1 MKRNENELNLRN
13 AFPEMPESCYSA
25 LMDAAG
31 SVQEEVKVKKFTI
44 RTALIAAAIMMLTV
58 AVAMAAANMLGWT
71 DFLKDYSDVAVP
83 DAAVQNMQVSDAE
96 GWQVGPCTF
105 TVREQL
111 ADNHIVVSAIA
122 IQMTDNSKALFM
134 PVCDVIDRIGCTA
147 SSKAMAET
155 LGISPDTTWG
165 EAAKQL
171 NVPLYAARA
180 LVEVDAS
187 VDGGEAM
194 EDPLWE
200 NAESIVYFNMPML
213 NPDAVGSSIPVHY
226 YLRVD
231 EVNPDSGEIL
241 QSWVDRDH
249 TAEIAVQPMIAEK
262 TYHVEDGTILL
273 NMPVT
278 NVTAQQY
285 VTGVYVKVSMS
296 KPDGL
301 SEDDFMRCA
310 FGRVSFTD
318 VSGVRIPDGM
328 NLSIY
333 TSMDADDWENVT
345 AVGIEYMLGVDTIP
359 DTMQLVCGDTIIVL
373 K

>member
-44 RTALIAAAIMMLTV
+44 RTVLIAAAIMLLTG
-58 AVAMAAANMLGWT
+58 AVALAAANMLGWT

-134 PVCDVIDRIGCTA
+134 PVGDVTDRIGCTA
-147 SSKAMAET
+147 SSKAMAEA
-155 LGISPDTTWG
+155 LGIDPDTTWG

-200 NAESIVYFNMPML
+200 ADNSIVYFNMPML
-213 NPDAVGSSIPVHY
+213 KSDAVGSIIPVRY

-231 EVNPDSGEIL
+231 EVNPISGDFV
-241 QSWVDRDH
+241 QTWVDHDH
-249 TAEIAVQPMIAEK
+249 TVEIAVQPLMAEK

-285 VTGVYVKVSMS
+285 VTGTYVKLTVSKVGTVSDM
-296 KPDGL
+296 DL
-301 SEDDFMRCA
+301 DFGEA
-310 FGRVSFTD
+310 FFTD
-318 VSGVRIPDGM
+318 VNGVRIPAGM
-328 NLSIY
+328 SLSSNM
-333 TSMDADDWENVT
+333 TTDTGDWDT
-345 AVGIEYMLGVDTIP
+345 ATTITFEYMLGVDQIP
-359 DTMQLVCGDTIIVL
+359 DAMNLVCGDTTIVL

>member
-1 MKRNENELNLRN
+1 MKRNDNELNLRN

-31 SVQEEVKVKKFTI
+31 SVQEEPKVRKFTI

-122 IQMTDNSKALFM
+122 IQTTDNSKALFM
-134 PVCDVIDRIGCTA
+134 PVFCDVTDRIGCTA
-147 SSKAMAET
+147 SSKAMAEA
-155 LGISPDTTWG
+155 LGISPDTTWS

-200 NAESIVYFNMPML
+200 ADNSIVYFNMPTL
-213 NPDAVGSSIPVHY
+213 NATAVSSTIPVHY
-226 YLRVD
+226 FLRVD
-231 EVNPDSGEIL
+231 EVNPDSGEIV
-241 QSWVDRDH
+241 QTWKDDAR
-249 TAEIAVQPMIAEK
+249 TAVIPVQPMLAEK
-262 TYHVEDGTILL
+262 TYRIEGCANLF
-273 NMPVT
+273 NMPVA

-285 VTGVYVKVSMS
+285 VTGTYVKVTVS
-296 KPDGL
+296 KVGTAVSDMDL
-301 SEDDFMRCA
+301 DFGEA
-310 FGRVSFTD
+310 FFTD
-318 VSGVRIPDGM
+318 GNSIRIPNGM
-328 NLSIY
+328 SLSSNM
-333 TSMDADDWENVT
+333 TTDTGDWDT
-345 AVGIEYMLGVDTIP
+345 ATTITFEYMLGVDQIP
-359 DTMQLVCGDTIIVL
+359 DTMNLVCGNTTIVL

>member
-1 MKRNENELNLRN
+1 MKRNENDLNLRN

-31 SVQEEVKVKKFTI
+31 SVQEEPKVRKFTI

-71 DFLKDYSDVAVP
+71 DFLKDYSNVTVP
-83 DAAVQNMQVSDAE
+83 DAAVQNMQVADAE
-96 GWQVGPCTF
+96 SWQVGPCTF

-111 ADNHIVVSAIA
+111 ADNHIAVSAIA
-122 IQMTDNSKALFM
+122 IQTTDNSRALFM
-134 PVCDVIDRIGCTA
+134 PVGDVTDRIGCDS
-147 SSKAMAET
+147 SSKSMAEA

-180 LVEVDAS
+180 LIEVDAS

-200 NAESIVYFNMPML
+200 ADNSIVYFNMPML
-213 NPDAVGSSIPVHY
+213 NADAVGSCIPVRY

-231 EVNPDSGEIL
+231 EVNPDSGETV
-241 QSWVDRDH
+241 QSWVDHDH
-249 TAEIAVQPMIAEK
+249 TAEIAVQPMVAEK
-262 TYHVEDGTILL
+262 TYHVDNGATLF
-273 NMPVT
+273 NMPVI
-278 NVTAQQY
+278 NASAQQY
-285 VTGVYVKVSMS
+285 VTGTYVKITVNKVGTVSDM
-296 KPDGL
+296 
-301 SEDDFMRCA
+301 DFGEA
-310 FGRVSFTD
+310 FFTD
-318 VSGVRIPDGM
+318 GNGIRIPEGM
-328 NLSIY
+328 SLSSCI
-333 TSMDADDWENVT
+333 TTDTGDWDT
-345 AVGIEYMLGVDTIP
+345 ATTITFEYMLGIDQIP
-359 DTMQLVCGDTIIVL
+359 DSMILVCGNTSIVL

>member
-1 MKRNENELNLRN
+1 MKRNEKELNLRN

-58 AVAMAAANMLGWT
+58 AVAMAATNMLGWT
-71 DFLKDYSDVAVP
+71 DFLKDYNDVTVP
-83 DAAVQNMQVSDAE
+83 NAAVQNMQVADAE
-96 GWQVGPCTF
+96 SWQVGPCTF
-105 TVREQL
+105 TVREQI
-111 ADNHIVVSAIA
+111 ADTRIAVSTIA
-122 IQMTDNSKALFM
+122 VRMSSDSNALFM
-134 PVCDVIDRIGCTA
+134 YDGDVSDRIGCTPA
-147 SSKAMAET
+147 SAALAND
-155 LGISPDTTWG
+155 LGISPDVTWG

-171 NVPLYAARA
+171 NMPLYRVRA
-180 LVEVDAS
+180 LIEVDAA
-187 VDGGEAM
+187 VDAGEAM
-194 EDPLWE
+194 EDMLWE
-200 NAESIVYFNMPML
+200 DTEGVVYFNMPML
-213 NPDAVGSSIPVHY
+213 NANAVGSSIPVRY

-231 EVNPDSGEIL
+231 EVNPDSGETV
-241 QSWVDRDH
+241 QTWVDYDR
-249 TAEIAVQPMIAEK
+249 TAEIAVQSVMAGK
-262 TYHVEDGTILL
+262 VYHVEDGVTLFG
-273 NMPVT
+273 MPVT
-278 NVTAQQY
+278 KVTAQQY
-285 VTGVYVKVSMS
+285 ATGVYVKVSMS

-301 SEDDFMRCA
+301 SEDDFMRCD

-359 DTMQLVCGDTIIVL
+359 DTMQLVCGETSIEL